1 MNFEK
6 YISKFLKYCE
16 IEKNYSIQTI
26 RTYNIALKQF
36 QTYFIEEY
44 DTNPD
49 IKLLETDDLRPFLG
63 YLHDKGNS
71 KSSIRLKVSAI
82 KSFFK
87 YAKRT
92 GLIKTNPANTIST
105 PKNEKKLPSF
115 MLQTEISKMIDS
127 INSEDF
133 STLQLKAIIEIIYS
147 CGLRISETLN
157 LKSSDINFSEQII
170 KVIGKGNKQR
180 IIPIGNK
187 AVKILQKYLTLQNL
201 IPKNTTNDTLFIDEK
216 GQNIQYNYIY
226 RKIKQLM
233 TQHTNSPK
241 KSPHV
246 LRHSFATHLMD
257 NGADINSVS
266 EMLGHSSLSST
277 QIYTHVSV
285 ERLKEAYKKAHPKA

>member
-1 MNFEK
+1 MNFDK

-16 IEKNYSIQTI
+16 IEKNYSVQTI
-26 RTYNIALKQF
+26 RAYNIALKQF

-44 DTNPD
+44 DTKPD

-63 YLHDKGNS
+63 YLHDRGNS

-92 GLIKTNPANTIST
+92 GITKTNPANNIST
-105 PKNEKKLPSF
+105 PKNEKILPSF
-115 MLQTEISKMIDS
+115 MQQNEISNMIDS
-127 INSEDF
+127 ISSDDF
-133 STLQLKAIIEIIYS
+133 QTLQLKSLIEIIYS
-147 CGLRISETLN
+147 CGLRISEALN
-157 LKSSDINFSEQII
+157 IKLSDINFRDKII
-170 KVIGKGNKQR
+170 KVTGKGNKQR
-180 IIPIGNK
+180 LIPIGNE
-187 AVKILQKYLTLQNL
+187 AIKILQTYIELRN
-201 IPKNTTNDTLFIDEK
+201 KNHTTISNNTLFLDK
-216 GQNIQYNYIY
+216 NGNNLKYQYTY

-233 TQHTNSPK
+233 SQFTNAPK

-277 QIYTHVSV
+277 QIYTHVSI